1 MTPQLAKR
9 RYVRSF
15 WASISVYVGLVFA
28 VPLLLRQYEIAGPL
42 LWLLAVLPALPLF
55 FVIYV
60 MGRYLIETD
69 EYERMIQTRR
79 MLAASGAMLAVC
91 TVYGFAETFAR
102 APRLELFLV
111 FPMFCF
117 FWGLSCFF
125 IRIAK

>member
-15 WASISVYVGLVFA
+15 WSSIAAYVALVFA
-28 VPLLLRQYEIAGPL
+28 VPTLLRHYDIVGPL
-42 LWLLAVLPALPLF
+42 LWLLAVLPALPLL

-79 MLAASGAMLAVC
+79 MLAALGAMLAVC

-102 APRLELFLV
+102 APHLELFLV

-117 FWGLSCFF
+117 FWGLSCIF